1 MNPIFLIT
9 FGFIVGGYG
18 TIIGAG
24 GGFALVPLLLILYPK
39 ESPEIITA
47 ISLTVIFFNAL
58 SGSIAYIKMKRVDY
72 RSSFIFAAATL
83 PGAFIG
89 VYCVKFISRHTF
101 DIIFAVLLAVLSLFL
116 IIKAN
121 GKDEDKIPACSGAK
135 RYMVCADNKIYEYS
149 VNEPLG
155 FILSLFVGFFSS
167 ILGIGGGIIHV
178 PALMYIL
185 RMPCHVSTATSHL
198 MLAIMTLAAAGYHF
212 YLGDLNGKFWLILYL
227 SIGMIIGAQLG
238 AKISGKFAGSL
249 IVKLLAGALMLVA
262 LRLLFL

>member
-1 MNPIFLIT
+1 MNPIFLII

-24 GGFALVPLLLILYPK
+24 GGFALVPLLLILYPRQ
-39 ESPEIITA
+39 SPEIITA

-89 VYCVKFISRHTF
+89 VYCVKFIGRHTF
-101 DIIFAVLLAVLSLFL
+101 DIIFAVLLAALSLFL
-116 IIKAN
+116 IVKSN
-121 GKDEDKIPACSGAK
+121 GKNEDKIPAGLGAK

-149 VNEPLG
+149 VKEPLG
-155 FILSLFVGFFSS
+155 FALSLFVGFFSS

-178 PALMYIL
+178 PVLIYLLKI
-185 RMPCHVSTATSHL
+185 PCHISTATSNLIL
-198 MLAIMTLAAAGYHF
+198 MVMTFAAAAYHF
-212 YLGDLNGKFWLILYL
+212 YLGDLTGKYWLILYL
-227 SIGMIIGAQLG
+227 SIGMIIGAQFG
-238 AKISGKFAGSL
+238 AELSGRFQGSL